1 MRNGAIVRC
10 LERSHDLESGGDGVY
25 HAIGRCDE
33 EIRGAGAERGETG
46 LSRVGYC

>member
-10 LERSHDLESGGDGVY
+10 LETSYDLESSGDDMY

-33 EIRGAGAERGETG
+33 EIRGAGAERREIG
-46 LSRVGYC
+46 LSKFRYC